1 MTEEVQMALDMA
13 RESMDKAIARME
25 SELTKIRAGKA
36 HPAML
41 DSVKVEYYGSMT
53 PLSQVSNINSTDAR
67 TLTVQAWEKS
77 MLDEIATAIIN
88 ANLGL
93 NPMNNGESILINIPP
108 LTEERRKE
116 LTKRAR
122 SEGEN
127 ARVSIRNARKESN
140 DYLKSAKADGL
151 SEDLAKDG
159 EASVQKLT
167 DSYIKKIDDILA
179 AKEAD
184 IMTV

>member
-1 MTEEVQMALDMA
+1 MTEEIQFALSTA
-13 RESMDKAIARME
+13 RESMDKAIAHME

-41 DSVKVEYYGSMT
+41 DGVMVEYYGTMT
-53 PLSQVSNINSTDAR
+53 PLGQVSNINSTDAR

-77 MLDEIATAIIN
+77 MLDPIATAIIN

-108 LTEERRKE
+108 LTEERRKD

-122 SEGEN
+122 AEGEH
-127 ARVSIRNARKESN
+127 ARVSVRNARKDGN
-140 DYLKSAKADGL
+140 DFIKAAKADGL

-159 EASVQKLT
+159 EGEVQKLT
-167 DSYIKKIDDILA
+167 DRYIKKIDEILA
-179 AKEAD
+179 KKESD

>member
-1 MTEEVQMALDMA
+1 MTEEIQMALDTA
-13 RESMDKAIARME
+13 RSGMEKSIAHME
-25 SELTKIRAGKA
+25 SELMKIRAGKA

-41 DSVKVEYYGSMT
+41 DSVMVEYYGTMT

-67 TLTVQAWEKS
+67 TLTVQAWEKT
-77 MLDEIATAIIN
+77 MLDPIATAIIN

-108 LTEERRKE
+108 LTEDRRRD

-122 SEGEN
+122 AEGEH
-127 ARVSIRNARKESN
+127 ARVSVRNARKDAN
-140 DYLKSAKADGL
+140 DFIKAAKSDGL

-159 EASVQKLT
+159 ENEVQKLT
-167 DSYIKKIDDILA
+167 DSYIKKIDEILA
-179 AKEAD
+179 KKESD